1 MKGAVVKIKFMREI
15 DIRVGAFIFPV
26 INLLLMFRA
35 EKKTKPIPKEKVKK
49 ILVIKFFGMGSILL
63 MSPMLKGIRSIYP
76 DAQISL
82 LTFKGNLE
90 FCKLVNAI
98 DRVLPVDDENFFL
111 FFKGTIR
118 HLFLMWKERPSIII
132 DVEFFSNFT
141 SLFSL
146 FTFAPVRIGYHLR
159 QVSRGH
165 HLTHKVLLNTHHHI
179 TYTMY
184 HLVAALGAKYDDV
197 NFSELSLK
205 KPDLKQKKSVYQKL
219 ALSEDTSM
227 ILINP
232 NSSELLHLRR
242 WPSEYYV
249 SLISKMLQKYPEHKY
264 ILVGSKSEFGYVQT
278 IADQIK
284 PNKVIN
290 SAGMFT
296 IGEFCALLYEANLI
310 VTNDSL
316 PVHIASAY
324 KINVATFFGPE
335 TPSFYGPLNSNS
347 LSFFENIPCSP
358 CLIAFDNKAQNNCN
372 DNICL
377 KSITSEEVF
386 LKIEKKFLS
395 QSFSLVG

>member
-1 MKGAVVKIKFMREI
+1 
-15 DIRVGAFIFPV
+15 
-26 INLLLMFRA
+26 MFHGD
-35 EKKTKPIPKEKVKK
+35 KKRKPIPKEKVKK

-63 MSPMLKGIRSIYP
+63 MSPMLKGIRLLYP

-82 LTFKGNLE
+82 LTFKENFE
-90 FCKLVNAI
+90 FCKLVHEI
-98 DRVLPVDDENFFL
+98 DRVLPVDNESIFL
-111 FFKGTIR
+111 FFKGTFR
-118 HLFLMWKERPSIII
+118 YLLLMWKERPSIII
-132 DVEFFSNFT
+132 DGEFFSNFT

-179 TYTMY
+179 TYTMF
-184 HLVAALGAKYDDV
+184 HLAAALGARYDGI

-205 KPDLKQKKSVYQKL
+205 QPDLEKIKSVYRKL
-219 ALSEDTSM
+219 AFNEDSSM

-232 NSSELLHLRR
+232 NSSNLLHLRR

-249 SLISKMLQKYPEHKY
+249 SLISKMIQKYPEHKY
-264 ILVGSKSEFGYVQT
+264 ILVGSKSEFEYVQT
-278 IADQIK
+278 IADK
-284 PNKVIN
+284 VKSNKVVN

-296 IGEFCALLYEANLI
+296 IGEFCALLYKANLV

-324 KINVATFFGPE
+324 KLNVVAFFGPE
-335 TPSFYGPLNSNS
+335 TPSFYGPLNPNS

-358 CLIAFDNKAQNNCN
+358 CLIAFDNKAQDNCT

-377 KSITSEEVF
+377 QKIAPERVF
-386 LKIEKKFLS
+386 LKIEEQFLS
-395 QSFSLVG
+395 QSFSLTG